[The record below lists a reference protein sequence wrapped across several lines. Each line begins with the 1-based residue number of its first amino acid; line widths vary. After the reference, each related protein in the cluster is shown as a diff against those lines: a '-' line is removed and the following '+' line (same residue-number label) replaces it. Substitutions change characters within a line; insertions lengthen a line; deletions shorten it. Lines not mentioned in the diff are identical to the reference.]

1 MPSTIKPRRG
11 ATAPTTGLVQ
21 DELAVDTTNKRIYI
35 GNVSG
40 AGDLIGSAPG
50 GSNTYV
56 QFNDSGNFGG
66 DLGLSYNKTTDTLTV
81 EGELFVNGGAL
92 RTTAA
97 TFNVANTNAT
107 TLNLGGSATNISAG
121 SATCTTTISGGT
133 LLGSTTTQN
142 LFNTVATTLNVGGA
156 ATILTMGATSGTAA
170 IRNSTLRLGNTTSN
184 ITTNTGS
191 TNNINIIPQGKL
203 VVAPDSSVAIA
214 GSFPSLTV
222 ENTDQASGVVEISGG
237 DLYLGRKTVDDFA
250 YTAVSIGFEGSS
262 NDTNETTLTVADPT
276 ADRTITLPN
285 LTGTVA
291 LVAGSDTQVM
301 FNDGGSAIG
310 GDSGL
315 TYNKTTDVL
324 TVSGAVVSSGGYR
337 INSSAINAQVD
348 NYTLQSSDN
357 GKIITVSAGSVKS
370 ITVPT
375 GLDVGF
381 NCTIM
386 RIGTG
391 RVTFTASST
400 TINSVD
406 GLLEIAS
413 QHGAASLLCYSS
425 NTFNL
430 SGNLG

>member
-11 ATAPTTGLVQ
+11 TSAPTTGLVQ

-81 EGELFVNGGAL
+81 EGEVFVNGGAL

-107 TLNLGGSATNISAG
+107 TLNLGGSATSISAG

-170 IRNSTLRLGNTTSN
+170 IRNGTLRLGNTTSN
-184 ITTNTGS
+184 ITTNTGT
-191 TNNINIIPQGKL
+191 TNNINIIPQGNF
-203 VVAPDSSVAIA
+203 VVAPDSSTSF
-214 GSFPSLTV
+214 GGTFPSLTV
-222 ENTDQASGVVEISGG
+222 QNIDQGQGVVDISGG
-237 DLYLGRKTVDDFA
+237 DLYLGVKTADELT
-250 YTAVSIGFEGSS
+250 YTPVNIIFEGGIGNTS
-262 NDTNETTLTVADPT
+262 ETTLTVAEPT

-337 INSSAINAQVD
+337 INSSAINAQTVG
-348 NYTLQSSDN
+348 YTLQSSDN
-357 GKIITVSAGSVKS
+357 GKIITVDSASLRS
-370 ITVPT
+370 ITIPT

-381 NCTIM
+381 NCTII
-386 RIGTG
+386 RLGTG